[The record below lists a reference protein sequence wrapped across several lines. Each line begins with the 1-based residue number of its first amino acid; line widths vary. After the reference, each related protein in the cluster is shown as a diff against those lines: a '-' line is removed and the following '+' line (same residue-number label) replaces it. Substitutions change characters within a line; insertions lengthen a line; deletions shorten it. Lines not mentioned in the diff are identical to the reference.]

1 MPRSGENVIGK
12 ALELVGG
19 VLSEHAQTSRQN
31 RAVPFG
37 KQQSRRQLRG
47 KFDSLTP
54 ETLAVLIKQH
64 GRPAVNQWIGREI
77 TLRERRQRIG
87 G

>member
-1 MPRSGENVIGK
+1 MADNKNVIGK

-19 VLSEHAQTSRQN
+19 VLNEHAQALRQN

-37 KQQSRRQLRG
+37 GSRRQLRRD
-47 KFDSLTP
+47 FDSLSP
-54 ETLAVLIKQH
+54 EKLAMMIEEH
-64 GRPAVNQWIGREI
+64 GRAATNRWLGKEI
-77 TLRERRQRIG
+77 QLRQRRQKTG